1 MLDPL
6 GLSVSVDRRAVPSDV
21 LCLDARS
28 LMRTWGGVKEQQEEE
43 DRGGGKGGH
52 SFAVRAICE
61 GDLFTHGRSIRSLK

>member
-6 GLSVSVDRRAVPSDV
+6 WLSVLVDRRAVPSDV

-43 DRGGGKGGH
+43 DRGGGREDIPPRSGQFAKEIYLLKGDQ
-52 SFAVRAICE
+52 S
-61 GDLFTHGRSIRSLK
+61 GR